1 MILPYTYTTATYQ
14 EASGAGMSKAYRN
27 AKAIAR
33 ALRLRLESTSREIIW
48 HLESRA
54 VKIIL
59 QLSHVGVGDAREI
72 SY

>member
-27 AKAIAR
+27 AKAISR
-33 ALRLRLESTSREIIW
+33 ALRLRLESTSRDP
-48 HLESRA
+48 LASRA
-54 VKIIL
+54 VIL